1 MSLNNYRPVMTARY
15 TLDWLNAFKLKDINE
30 LKQSELNQEHSMLE
44 TASFVNYA
52 MRQVM
57 HGKSAIW
64 GVKENQTER
73 FIGIISLQNI
83 DLVGKAA
90 QLFASFLPSD
100 LDQTD
105 TLTEVVP
112 HVIGMLQTDFNFKYL
127 FVSQSQVAIFLPALL
142 QSKFEKVE
150 STKDAALV
158 EFIKTI

>member
-64 GVKENQTER
+64 GVKENQTGR

-83 DLVGKAA
+83 DLDGKTA

>member
-1 MSLNNYRPVMTARY
+1 MSLNNYRPVMTEHY

-30 LKQSELNQEHSMLE
+30 LKRSELGQEHSMLE

-64 GVKENQTER
+64 GVKENQPEQ

-83 DLVGKAA
+83 DLDGKTA
-90 QLFASFLPSD
+90 QLSASFLPPD
-100 LDQTD
+100 LDQTN

-112 HVIGMLQTDFNFKYL
+112 HVIRMLQTDINFKYL
-127 FVSQSQVAIFLPALL
+127 FVAQTQVASFLPALTQL
-142 QSKFEKVE
+142 KFEQVE

-158 EFIKTI
+158 EFVKSI